1 MKDHALVT
9 AGAVGAVLAAICC
22 AAPLLAVMLGA
33 FGLTAWLAKIA
44 YAVIPAVVV
53 CVGLVALFLAYRLHW
68 RHTTQIVVHPHRMIR
83 KTSHE
88 QLLRDAGR

>member
-1 MKDHALVT
+1 MRDPALIAAAL
-9 AGAVGAVLAAICC
+9 AGAVAAAVCC
-22 AAPLLAVMLGA
+22 AAPFLAMALAA